1 MKCNGGIIIDNTP
14 YAFERK
20 PLSVSQSSLSV
31 GSQGLFLDD
40 IFREASV
47 ADNALASLQN
57 EIVPELNKIQMLF
70 AESKHLF
77 LSDDDRKIA
86 KKYLDSCDK
95 RTKELEVKIK
105 NAQQL
110 L

>member
-1 MKCNGGIIIDNTP
+1 M
-14 YAFERK
+14 
-20 PLSVSQSSLSV
+20 PLSMSMSSLSA
-31 GSQGLFLDD
+31 GSQGLFSDD
-40 IFREASV
+40 SFQETSV
-47 ADNALASLQN
+47 ADSALASLQN
-57 EIVPELNKIQMLF
+57 EIMPRLNKLQNLF

-77 LSDDDRKIA
+77 LSDDDRKMA
-86 KKYLDSCDK
+86 KKYLDGCDK